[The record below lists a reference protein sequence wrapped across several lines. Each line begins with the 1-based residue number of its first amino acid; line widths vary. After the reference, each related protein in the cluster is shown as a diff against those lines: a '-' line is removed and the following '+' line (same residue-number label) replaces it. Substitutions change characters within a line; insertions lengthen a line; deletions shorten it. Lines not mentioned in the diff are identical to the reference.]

1 MILRKEHQLKA
12 MNMLEKLSRHESKLA
27 VVGLGYVGL
36 PLAAAFA
43 EKFQVIGFDRNE
55 RKIAAYSQGHDVT
68 AEIGDEALQKSGIDL
83 TADPRRLGEASFIVI
98 AVPTPIN
105 GDKTPDLDP
114 VKGASETVGKFL
126 QKGSIVVYESTVYPG
141 VTEDICLPLLEEGS
155 GLRAGRD
162 FKVGY
167 SPERINPGDR
177 HHRLKSITK
186 IVSGMDGESLAD
198 ISGVYG
204 SIIEH
209 IYPAASIKVA
219 EAAKLVENTQ
229 RDINIA
235 FMNELSMVF
244 HQMGIDTEDVAKA
257 MDTKWNALGFRPGL
271 VGGHCIG
278 VDPYYF
284 IYEAENLDHHSQ
296 IISAGR
302 RINNDMS
309 KFVASEIVKVL
320 LRAGLNAPK
329 AKICLLGMTFKE
341 NCPDTRNSRAVDVY
355 HHLEEYGLSAS
366 AADPLAD
373 PEEFKREYGI
383 DLMDESDICEADCL
397 VILVAHDCYRRR
409 SLEELKK
416 FYRLQEDKPPVLID
430 VRNIYSRRE
439 AEEMGFVYW
448 SL

>member
-43 EKFQVIGFDRNE
+43 EKFQVIGFDMNE

-186 IVSGMDGESLAD
+186 IVSGMDGESLALHHRAHL
-198 ISGVYG
+198 SCRLYQGGRG
-204 SIIEH
+204 SQAGGK
-209 IYPAASIKVA
+209 YPAGYQYRLH
-219 EAAKLVENTQ
+219 E
-229 RDINIA
+229 RA
-235 FMNELSMVF
+235 F
-244 HQMGIDTEDVAKA
+244 H
-257 MDTKWNALGFRPGL
+257 
-271 VGGHCIG
+271 
-278 VDPYYF
+278 
-284 IYEAENLDHHSQ
+284 
-296 IISAGR
+296 
-302 RINNDMS
+302 
-309 KFVASEIVKVL
+309 
-320 LRAGLNAPK
+320 
-329 AKICLLGMTFKE
+329 
-341 NCPDTRNSRAVDVY
+341 
-355 HHLEEYGLSAS
+355 GLSP
-366 AADPLAD
+366 D
-373 PEEFKREYGI
+373 G
-383 DLMDESDICEADCL
+383 
-397 VILVAHDCYRRR
+397 H
-409 SLEELKK
+409 
-416 FYRLQEDKPPVLID
+416 
-430 VRNIYSRRE
+430 
-439 AEEMGFVYW
+439 
-448 SL
+448 